1 MSNEQKIAVFLDL
14 QGTLGGD
21 ARGSIMDF
29 SFYPGAI
36 EAIKKI
42 NKHQL
47 LAIIIT
53 NQAHIAMGYFT
64 FKEYEARLDEL
75 KQELSKEG
83 AYLSAVYCCPHLS
96 DECSCRKP
104 LPGMIEKALQEFN
117 INISDSYVVGDSGT
131 ADMLLARKVGAKGI
145 LVRSGSGQR
154 SLTISRHKWAD
165 YEPDYIAEN
174 ILNAVDWILNNSA
187 VKD

>member
-1 MSNEQKIAVFLDL
+1 MEGWSHAMINEQKIAVFLDL
-14 QGTLGGD
+14 QGTFGGD

-64 FKEYEARLDEL
+64 FKEYETRLDEL
-75 KQELSKEG
+75 KQELRKEG
-83 AYLSAVYCCPHLS
+83 AYLSAVY
-96 DECSCRKP
+96 
-104 LPGMIEKALQEFN
+104 I
-117 INISDSYVVGDSGT
+117 
-131 ADMLLARKVGAKGI
+131 
-145 LVRSGSGQR
+145 SGQIMNQ
-154 SLTISRHKWAD
+154 LT
-165 YEPDYIAEN
+165 
-174 ILNAVDWILNNSA
+174 
-187 VKD
+187 